1 MHAVLENLILPP
13 GCLLLT
19 ACAGL
24 LFRRRW
30 LSVFGILGLLVLG
43 LPVVSTNLLALLGQ
57 GLDTHVDP
65 AAPPQA
71 IVILS
76 GDQQRIETSLG
87 TTWHVGMLTL
97 QREAAGALLARRTHL
112 PVLVSGGII
121 RTGAPALAAM
131 MTGSMAEDFATPV
144 HWAED
149 RSGDTWQNARES
161 AAILRAQGIDSI
173 YLVTHAWH
181 MRRAL
186 LAFRH
191 AGLRAVPAPVQ
202 IDAGAGWN
210 AGAFTPNPRAWQ
222 ESYWAAHELLGW
234 AWYALKS

>member
-1 MHAVLENLILPP
+1 MHSLFENLILPP
-13 GCLLLT
+13 GCLLLC

-24 LFRRRW
+24 LLRRRR
-30 LSVFGILGLLVLG
+30 LAGAGILGLLVLS
-43 LPVVSTNLLALLGQ
+43 LPVVSTNLLALLGA
-57 GLDTHVDP
+57 GLDTRVDP

-76 GDQQRIETSLG
+76 GDQQRIVAADG

-97 QREAAGALLARRTHL
+97 QREAAGARLARRTHL
-112 PVLVSGGII
+112 PVLVSGGVI
-121 RTGAPALAAM
+121 RPGAPSLAAM
-131 MTGSMAEDFATPV
+131 MTGSMDDDFATPV
-144 HWAED
+144 RWSED
-149 RSGDTWQNARES
+149 RSGDTWQNAVDS
-161 AAILRAQGIDSI
+161 AAILRAQGIDRI
-173 YLVTHAWH
+173 YLVTNAWH

-202 IDAGAGWN
+202 FDAGAEWSVGS
-210 AGAFTPNPRAWQ
+210 FTPNARALQ
-222 ESYWAAHELLGW
+222 ESYWASHELLGW